1 MFRDSNRLING
12 DMRIDQRNNGGS
24 VTVTSGSP
32 YTVDRWTAGMSGA
45 NGTAQRVASGLLGIP
60 NALQITGAAGTTTAW
75 VGQKIEAQNA
85 AQLVGQY
92 VTVSFWAS
100 SSNQSGLTMNLKYAN
115 SADNFGAMTL
125 IESRSTAVTST
136 LTRYTLTTSVVI
148 PAGAANGL
156 YLELA
161 TQGNLST
168 GNVILTG
175 VQLETGVTAGA
186 YQPRSYGSELILCQ
200 RYYEKSGANVGATW
214 TANDGTASGGSHP
227 TANYRA
233 LIQFRVTKRAAPTF
247 TPYDQTGAAGK
258 ISYYVASWND
268 AGTLAVSAATTAGAY
283 VGHNVASPAGEA
295 LAKAQVDIGRLETEV
310 SHLTDAVKE
319 LRASNAAVTKALVDI
334 QRTLDEARGGWRTL
348 MFVGGAAASMGGG
361 NAFRLIFGE
370 IVAYLNK
377 KQDHQLELERLKIQD
392 DIESAQHV
400 RTMESLKL
408 QNDLG
413 IKVIQVQRDA
423 DLDRIDGT
431 AWSQAVADVG
441 KQTGIL
447 FLDYWNGSVRP
458 LLATLAILVV
468 VAEVVRNGFILSDW
482 DKELVGAILGIYVAD
497 RSLARRGK

>member
-1 MFRDSNRLING
+1 MTQQINPALLDPATLAMFRDSNRLING
-12 DMRIDQRNNGGS
+12 DMRIDQRNNGSS

-60 NALQITGAAGTTTAW
+60 NALQITGGAGTTTAW
-75 VGQKIEAQNA
+75 IGQKIEAQNA

-115 SADNFGAMTL
+115 AADNFGAMTL

-136 LTRYTLTTSVVI
+136 LTRYTLTTSVVM

-186 YQPRSYGSELILCQ
+186 YQPRSYGSELLLCQ

-247 TPYDQTGAAGK
+247 TPYDRAGAAGK
-258 ISYYVASWND
+258 FSYYVASWND
-268 AGTLAVSAATTAGAY
+268 AGNLTVSAATVAGAY
-283 VGHNVASPAGEA
+283 VGHNVASSVETQFNWTAEA
-295 LAKAQVDIGRLETEV
+295 
-310 SHLTDAVKE
+310 E
-319 LRASNAAVTKALVDI
+319 L
-334 QRTLDEARGGWRTL
+334 
-348 MFVGGAAASMGGG
+348 
-361 NAFRLIFGE
+361 
-370 IVAYLNK
+370 
-377 KQDHQLELERLKIQD
+377 
-392 DIESAQHV
+392 
-400 RTMESLKL
+400 
-408 QNDLG
+408 
-413 IKVIQVQRDA
+413 
-423 DLDRIDGT
+423 
-431 AWSQAVADVG
+431 
-441 KQTGIL
+441 
-447 FLDYWNGSVRP
+447 
-458 LLATLAILVV
+458 
-468 VAEVVRNGFILSDW
+468 
-482 DKELVGAILGIYVAD
+482 
-497 RSLARRGK
+497 